1 MDFMGQN
8 AADEA
13 VRYFNSLNYVCP
25 YDTNPAEYFMKILS
39 VENFLKLED
48 GPEAL
53 ELASKRYEEAII
65 EMVRSYEDPG
75 NLLKCMKW
83 VILYVGNTEDAD
95 SNRTLLTEQKL
106 AELKYVAPWGTQFWH
121 LLKRATTNNIRSPL
135 ATITRFCVIMF
146 LMVVGLGLYY
156 DVMTNSTINRWE
168 RRGTRQQE
176 TEYPRSST
184 QQQYFTWSLS
194 KTLFQF
200 VILIMIVTDLLLV
213 PEERAVLLRDQA
225 SSLYDMSAYFMSK
238 IISVLPITLIIPVIV
253 LLMSYWWWN
262 FNDLYWYNFWIC
274 RKFFFSSFFQLQPWS
289 WSIWHQPD
297 TEWLWV
303 QWFLSVTRSQI

>member
-168 RRGTRQQE
+168 
-176 TEYPRSST
+176 
-184 QQQYFTWSLS
+184 
-194 KTLFQF
+194 
-200 VILIMIVTDLLLV
+200 
-213 PEERAVLLRDQA
+213 ERAVLLRDQA